1 MASSQRINRING
13 IIQRD
18 LTLLINNKI
27 KDQRVIDASVGVT
40 SVKTTPDL
48 KEATVYV
55 SILNG
60 SDKYKKD
67 IIDVLQ
73 GAAGFLRTEV
83 SKGLNTYQ
91 TPAFKFKLDDS
102 YEYGNKID
110 KILEDLKNSGQISE
124 QIEIEE
130 EEEAF

>member
-40 SVKTTPDL
+40 SVRTTPDL

-60 SDKYKKD
+60 NEKYKKD
-67 IIDVLQ
+67 ILDVLQ
-73 GAAGFLRTEV
+73 NAAGFLRTEV
-83 SKGLNTYQ
+83 SKGLNFSSFQY
-91 TPAFKFKLDDS
+91 S
-102 YEYGNKID
+102 SVRI
-110 KILEDLKNSGQISE
+110 
-124 QIEIEE
+124 
-130 EEEAF
+130 